1 MTTTHHEYSPSSLEL
16 IELCAC
22 FEQRENKDNSA
33 SEEGDLMH
41 DACESDDMTDLSSEE
56 QETAVREA
64 LAVKKALVDK
74 YGAAADTYNELKV
87 QVHGIDGELLTEGT
101 LDFAVMGNNQEADLA
116 DYKFGL
122 IQVTEPENNI
132 QVQSYA
138 VGLFEAFPWLQ
149 TIHATIIQPRLN
161 WTATATIRRSDVDAI
176 RLRVATIIAR
186 RKSDTR
192 VPTPAAKACA
202 YCGRKGEC
210 SALHAVALRA
220 GAGLQL
226 PGTFDPERVATPD
239 DMGKLMVL
247 STILEDWA
255 KQARKT
261 LTRRVLEEGD
271 TVTGYGVARRS
282 GSYDVM
288 EIYPVVQ
295 KVLLAYPGVDM
306 TQVLQTMTA
315 SIPKLVGVVSAVAG
329 EPAEVIRDELL
340 ALLEE
345 HVMQR
350 QEVVYLKKQAK
361 RKEKEKKG

>member
-1 MTTTHHEYSPSSLEL
+1 
-16 IELCAC
+16 
-22 FEQRENKDNSA
+22 
-33 SEEGDLMH
+33 MH
-41 DACESDDMTDLSSEE
+41 DACESDDLTELSSEE
-56 QETAVREA
+56 QENAVREA
-64 LAVKKALVDK
+64 LAVKKAIVDK
-74 YGAAADTYNELKV
+74 YNNAAEVDEPVDIYNELKV
-87 QVHGIDGELLTEGT
+87 QVHDIDGELLTEGT
-101 LDFAVMGNNQEADLA
+101 LDFAVVGPGTEADLA

-161 WTATATIRRSDVDAI
+161 WTATATIKRSDVDAI

-186 RKSDTR
+186 RTSDTR

-202 YCGRKGEC
+202 FCGRKGEC
-210 SALHAVALRA
+210 SALHAVALRT

-226 PGTFDPERVATPD
+226 PGVFDPERVATPD

-271 TVTGYGVARRS
+271 TVTGYGIARGS
-282 GSYDVM
+282 GSYEVMDVFA
-288 EIYPVVQ
+288 VVQ
-295 KVLLAYPGVDM
+295 KILLYYPQTDIN
-306 TQVLQTMTA
+306 QILQTMTA
-315 SIPKLVGVVSAVAG
+315 SIPKLVETVSAVAG
-329 EPAEVIRDELL
+329 RPADVIRDELL
-340 ALLEE
+340 AVLEE
-345 HVMQR
+345 HVSQR

-361 RKEKEKKG
+361 KKEKKA